1 MFVYIIY
8 KMEDQLVLLKQGY
21 EEDLSKRLSEQKESM
36 SVKSWGNYVDKKFE
50 DVKARYIKIIEHS
63 EKFEKEYVE
72 EPEINKEEPTE

>member
-1 MFVYIIY
+1 
-8 KMEDQLVLLKQGY
+8 MEDQLVLLKQGY

-36 SVKSWGNYVDKKFE
+36 SVKSWENYVDKKFE

-72 EPEINKEEPTE
+72 EPVEELKEEPVE